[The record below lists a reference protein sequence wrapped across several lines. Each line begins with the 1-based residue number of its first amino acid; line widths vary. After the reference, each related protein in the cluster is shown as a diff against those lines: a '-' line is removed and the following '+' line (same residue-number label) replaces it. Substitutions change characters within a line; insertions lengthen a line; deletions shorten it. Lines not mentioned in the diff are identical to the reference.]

1 MPDGR
6 HRTGTCRWI
15 AVAAAY
21 LLVLQAVL
29 AGLASGAHAAD
40 RVLAQSLGM
49 TLCSPLA
56 SHDPGGAYGQ
66 DAAQPD
72 ITDHCRTVC
81 ALAANVLVPTA
92 DAHAPVVYRAID
104 RVAFACQL
112 DTPQGYVG
120 GRSPA
125 NPRAPPVRA

>member
-1 MPDGR
+1 MPYGR
-6 HRTGTCRWI
+6 HRTGMRRWV

-40 RVLAQSLGM
+40 RTLAQSLGM
-49 TLCSPLA
+49 TLCSPLG
-56 SHDPGGAYGQ
+56 SHDPGAHD
-66 DAAQPD
+66 DAAGQPD
-72 ITDHCRTVC
+72 MMDHCRTVC
-81 ALAANVLVPTA
+81 ALASNVVVPTS
-92 DAHAPVVYRAID
+92 DAHAAVVYRTVD
-104 RVAFACQL
+104 RVAFARQL

-125 NPRAPPVRA
+125 NPRAPPSRV